1 MKDKNIIM
9 YTMKSCGY
17 CAKMKKSLNE
27 SEVEF
32 EERNKDEWKDE
43 WEKVKAITRSAVFPT
58 FVVGKEY
65 IVPNRDF
72 HNPKEAIQTLQYYKT
87 AYQGE
92 STLIEVIEL
101 VKNSI
106 FMVKM
111 VLDKMDNLNKRLDEM
126 ESKEMGKEEK
136 EKVKEQ
142 IIQRNKLIAE
152 QRRLN
157 NPNMGEVMSKIN
169 KEQHNATLESGK
181 RYVDNR
187 SKNAGGL

>member
-1 MKDKNIIM
+1 MEDKNIIM

-17 CAKMKKSLNE
+17 CAKMKKSLKE

-32 EERNKDEWKDE
+32 EERNKDEWKEE

-72 HNPKEAIQTLQYYKT
+72 HNPQEAIQTLQYYKT

-92 STLIEVIEL
+92 STVTEVIEL

-111 VLDKMDNLNKRLDEM
+111 VLEKIDNLNKRLDEM
-126 ESKEMGKEEK
+126 ENMKMGMDEK
-136 EKVKEQ
+136 EKVREQ
-142 IIQRNKLIAE
+142 IIQRNKLIVE

-157 NPNMGEVMSKIN
+157 NPNMGEIMSKVN
-169 KEQHNATLESGK
+169 KEGQANAAELGK
-181 RYVDNR
+181 RYIER
-187 SKNAGGL
+187 QKKNADGL